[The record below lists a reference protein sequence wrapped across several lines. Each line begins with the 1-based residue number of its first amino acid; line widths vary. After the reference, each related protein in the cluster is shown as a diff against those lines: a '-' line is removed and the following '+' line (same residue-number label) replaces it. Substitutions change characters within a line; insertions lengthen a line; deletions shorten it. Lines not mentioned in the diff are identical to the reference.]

1 MQYPWYNLYAS
12 ISIIS
17 ETKVVIEDTLYGNS
31 ITSLCEC
38 VHVSVY
44 VCVVCVS
51 VSNGSQ
57 WLGVYRLACTFC
69 NWHGSLF
76 HKTLHL
82 GPVLMLFT
90 TDVVQKSASVQE

>member
-1 MQYPWYNLYAS
+1 MS
-12 ISIIS
+12 
-17 ETKVVIEDTLYGNS
+17 
-31 ITSLCEC
+31 
-38 VHVSVY
+38 
-44 VCVVCVS
+44 VCVVCVSVS

-57 WLGVYRLACTFC
+57 WLGVYRLACTFL
-69 NWHGSLF
+69 NWHGILF

>member
-1 MQYPWYNLYAS
+1 MSPTRALYGYNMSYYAISWYNLCEN
-12 ISIIS
+12 IIS
-17 ETKVVIEDTLYGNS
+17 EHETKVVIEDTLYGNS

-57 WLGVYRLACTFC
+57 WLGVYRLACTFR
-69 NWHGSLF
+69 NRHGILF
-76 HKTLHL
+76 HI
-82 GPVLMLFT
+82 
-90 TDVVQKSASVQE
+90 